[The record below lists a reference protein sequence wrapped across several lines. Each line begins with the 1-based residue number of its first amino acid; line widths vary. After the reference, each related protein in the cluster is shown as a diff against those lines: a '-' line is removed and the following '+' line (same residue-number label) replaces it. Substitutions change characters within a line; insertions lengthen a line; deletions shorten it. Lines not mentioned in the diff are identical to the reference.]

1 MDTQKTKQE
10 INKEKALQII
20 ADKKLHVWEKM
31 DVLKKEFYTE
41 SGNAKAN
48 CKAATELVEEY
59 IKEIKEKRAPYRYKW
74 LFPTSTK
81 ARDILYKNAEYFRFF
96 DGDKFTWSY
105 SAFHYWV
112 QGKKNWHKLE
122 EFYKYEFVRPLLKE
136 WQKDNAKKIA
146 EYAKKMHD
154 LKVTAKKNADFN
166 NKFGFPLYRSEY
178 AMFNENSDFG
188 TFAEFANGKD
198 IRIFKIKNHVVY
210 IHQMENKTY
219 PYSGRFKSYPK
230 IEKYTKIRICKSNG
244 KEFADRYIDGH
255 KFTDICRWLYDR
267 LKNEDSDI
275 KCDCKSVQTDIHFNV
290 TFIKKDKKGMKFY
303 KLDLLGECAGYAVM
317 YQGTTYHAATMA
329 ELKEGIA
336 KKIVEVQKKK
346 SGENVWTKDALHN
359 RFGFCFAG
367 IREFCERVGIDTEKQ
382 YTVKELKEA
391 AKAAGLDANYKYYRE
406 LHRINVL

>member
-1 MDTQKTKQE
+1 MDTHKQE
-10 INKEKALQII
+10 LNTKKAAEII
-20 ADKKLHVWEKM
+20 TDNKLHVWEKL
-31 DVLKKEFYTE
+31 DVLKKEFYTDA
-41 SGNAKAN
+41 GGAKAN
-48 CKAATELVEEY
+48 CKAATELVEGY
-59 IKEIKEKRAPYRYKW
+59 KKDITKKRMLYRYKW
-74 LFPTSTK
+74 LFPTSTY
-81 ARDILYKNAEYFRFF
+81 ARDILYKNNNYFRFF
-96 DGDKFTWSY
+96 DGKIFKWSY
-105 SAFHYWV
+105 SAFLDWV

-122 EFYKYEFVRPLLKE
+122 EFYRYEFVRPLLKD

-146 EYAKKMHD
+146 DYAKKMRQYEE
-154 LKVTAKKNADFN
+154 TAKKNADFN
-166 NKFGFPLYRSEY
+166 KKFGFPLYRGVF
-178 AMFNENSDFG
+178 AMFNDNSDFG
-188 TFAEFANGKD
+188 TFAEFANDKD
-198 IRIFKIKNHVVY
+198 IRIFKIKNYVVY
-210 IHQMENKTY
+210 IQRSENKTY

-230 IEKYTKIRICKSNG
+230 IEKYTNIRICKSNG
-244 KEFADRYIDGH
+244 KEIARDCIDGH
-255 KFTDICRWLYDR
+255 KFSDICRRLYYR
-267 LKNEDSDI
+267 LKNEDSNI
-275 KCDCKSVQTDIHFNV
+275 KCDCKSVQTDINFNV

-336 KKIVEVQKKK
+336 KKIVEIQKKK

-367 IREFCERVGIDTEKQ
+367 IREFCERVGIDAEQQ